1 MKSPH
6 PVVLLRQLVL
16 VVWFA
21 AGALLPAQVL
31 TDFQR
36 TGTAVEPGWRFGEPG
51 DRLSITGSG
60 LTGISHV
67 GFAAAGGGRL
77 YVPASASADNQINDV
92 LVPAGV
98 GTGLISVVKS
108 GTEFFS
114 GLTFTAIGPEP
125 YITQLSANVGA
136 VGTMI
141 TVHGDNF
148 INPTNSQPIITG
160 MTFNG
165 TPATSSPNG
174 LTARTVTIPNG
185 TTGPITATSPH
196 GTGTSGTNFFYF
208 LPAITNFIPSN
219 APPGTVISIGGR
231 NFRGA
236 SAVVFETGQNA
247 AFTVVSNE
255 LLTATVPAGARTGKI
270 LVIAPAGAA
279 QSSNNFLVP
288 PTLGGFSPTNGPAGT
303 VVTIRGTNL
312 FNVSG
317 VTFNGVPGVTLI
329 TNAAGTNVTATVAA
343 GTTTGFIV
351 VTTPAGAAT
360 SAVPF
365 YLPPQ
370 FATPP
375 FTPDQGRAGT
385 NVLLNGV
392 NFSNATSVTFS
403 GVPAA
408 FSPLSPNSLLAVVP
422 GGVLSGPVTVTTPGG
437 QVTSAQNFRIQPL
450 ITGFTPASGYP
461 GDSVVIT
468 GTNFTGSAVV
478 TFNGSNAV
486 VTAASPTSLTA
497 TVPVGAT
504 TGPLRVGTDG
514 GVDET
519 PGVFTVLTPE
529 IRLLMTVTT
538 NGHVVVSWS
547 NSPAG
552 FRLQAATNLTPPILW
567 TNAGGVTSL
576 INGRFYVT
584 NPVTGSNGFFRLIQ
598 P

>member
-1 MKSPH
+1 MKTH
-6 PVVLLRQLVL
+6 PLHVLTRQIVL

-21 AGALLPAQVL
+21 VVTPLPAQVI
-31 TDFQR
+31 THFER
-36 TGTAVEPGWRFGEPG
+36 TGAAVEPGWRFGEPG
-51 DRLSITGSG
+51 DRISISGSG

-77 YVPASASADNQINDV
+77 YVSAFASADNQINDV
-92 LVPAGV
+92 PVPAGV
-98 GTGLISVVKS
+98 GSGLISVVKGGS
-108 GTEFFS
+108 EFFS

-125 YITQLSANVGA
+125 YITRLSANVGA
-136 VGTMI
+136 IGTTI

-148 INPTNSQPIITG
+148 VNPTNSQPVITG

-165 TPATSSPNG
+165 TPAVSSPNG

-208 LPAITNFIPSN
+208 APAITNFIPSN
-219 APPGTVISIGGR
+219 APPGAVISIGGR

-236 SAVVFETGQNA
+236 SAVVFEPGQNA
-247 AFTVVSNE
+247 DFTVLSNE

-279 QSSNNFLVP
+279 QSTNNFLVP
-288 PTLGGFSPTNGPAGT
+288 PTLGGFSPANGPAGT
-303 VVTIRGTNL
+303 VVNIRGTNL
-312 FNVSG
+312 FNVSS
-317 VTFNGVPGVTLI
+317 VTFNGLPGISLI
-329 TNAAGTNVTATVAA
+329 TNAAGTNVTATVAV
-343 GTTTGFIV
+343 GTTTGFII

-422 GGVLSGPVTVTTPGG
+422 GGVLSGPVTVITPGG
-437 QVTSAQNFRIQPL
+437 QVSSAQNFLIQPL
-450 ITGFTPASGYP
+450 ITGFAPASGFA

-468 GTNFTGSAVV
+468 GTNFTAAAVV

-514 GVDET
+514 GVDEAA
-519 PGVFTVLTPE
+519 GVFTVLTPE
-529 IRLLMTVTT
+529 IRLAVSVT
-538 NGHVVVSWS
+538 NGNVVVSWS
-547 NSPAG
+547 NSPPG
-552 FRLQAATNLTPPILW
+552 LRLQAATNLTPPLLW

-576 INGRFYVT
+576 VNGRFYVT
-584 NPVTGSNGFFRLIQ
+584 NPATGSNGFFRLIQ